1 MTRGKA
7 PSSMESPSSPEN
19 LPTHVGQRSPAKQ
32 SGVFAKAALDREK
45 GIDDFV
51 PKEWDVEIATSDEF
65 TDEQATDDSD
75 DALDEKEPEEGDS
88 PLPRVFTQNPEGL
101 RETSM
106 TNKARISTSPSS
118 RRSPGKLSQVFV
130 EAQRCNEE
138 DNEDVGVELEE
149 NLSVDNLVLRAAMGE
164 RALVDEKIRFLRE
177 KGSLLPTRD
186 GGYHDK
192 SMAEQTIQRPEI
204 VRAYRAQAVID
215 KGKAKCQ
222 DFGHDTKRCKH
233 LPKPLE
239 NSDWVTV
246 GKGKGAPFVTDGN
259 ATPSS
264 SGQQKVV
271 EDSEPEAFA
280 APSSPGQQKEAN
292 DLENENVSPEIESG
306 LLGSVSYDSPV
317 DVDTIRSAIH
327 HKLSQQSVDAMCREG
342 LFARL
347 FDYFVGLLLLCCGC
361 AGPLAGLPL
370 PAVGSLL
377 LLLDCCGYGWLLP
390 FSACFLDCR
399 LGIVDG
405 DGDGA
410 PWGGVPIT
418 DRFADRLIDSLIDRF
433 VVVGVGAN
441 QVPMMATKSPKSQGK
456 L

>member
-51 PKEWDVEIATSDEF
+51 PKEWDVEIATSDEV

-106 TNKARISTSPSS
+106 MNKARISTSPSS

-292 DLENENVSPEIESG
+292 DLENEN
-306 LLGSVSYDSPV
+306 
-317 DVDTIRSAIH
+317 
-327 HKLSQQSVDAMCREG
+327 G

-399 LGIVDG
+399 LGKLMLVLFLGCRSVFFVAAILSCPK
-405 DGDGA
+405 
-410 PWGGVPIT
+410 PWWLVGGW
-418 DRFADRLIDSLIDRF
+418 
-433 VVVGVGAN
+433 
-441 QVPMMATKSPKSQGK
+441 
-456 L
+456 